1 MIFFSKLIS
10 YHNYFWQARNV
21 WRISLAVS
29 TVNSKYQSKSR
40 SVLSQHVNT
49 KFWNCWFFSAVD
61 YYYCYDYY
69 RSTYNEWIGS
79 FKSIL
84 TQSFWDL
91 SRHSWSWFIV
101 LVSTVSKK
109 IICVETPL
117 ESLETYFYTLI
128 PTFLTV
134 NSFSAC
140 QLSIPKSILSRN
152 LGINQLHG
160 FFFDWDHQA

>member
-10 YHNYFWQARNV
+10 YHNYFWQASNV

-91 SRHSWSWFIV
+91 SRHSWSWFIFFGLYCLNKNNLCWNKSWDLFLHV
-101 LVSTVSKK
+101 DSNIFNCQFFLGMSIVITGMNFKSQSWYQST
-109 IICVETPL
+109 PW
-117 ESLETYFYTLI
+117 
-128 PTFLTV
+128 FL
-134 NSFSAC
+134 F
-140 QLSIPKSILSRN
+140 
-152 LGINQLHG
+152 
-160 FFFDWDHQA
+160 